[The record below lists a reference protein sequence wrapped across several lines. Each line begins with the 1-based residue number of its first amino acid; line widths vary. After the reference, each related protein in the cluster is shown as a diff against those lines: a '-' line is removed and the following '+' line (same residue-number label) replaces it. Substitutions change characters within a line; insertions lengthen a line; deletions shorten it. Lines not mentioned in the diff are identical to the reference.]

1 MSSKVVA
8 ATLSATIA
16 EGITLNGIARGSST
30 TVDIA
35 SIGEV
40 FNQITSIT
48 TSGTNIVQFA
58 SEKGAGVLS
67 TASSGA
73 GTVEYIRI
81 TNLDD
86 TNYVD
91 ITLSDHIT
99 PGSAANLCSFRVT
112 AGKSI
117 VLGGVSFATEDD
129 SDADNSI
136 AASDTIANIR
146 GIADSAACDIEVFIV
161 SL

>member
-1 MSSKVVA
+1 MATTVTT
-8 ATLSATIA
+8 ATLNVVVS
-16 EGITLNGIARGSST
+16 EQITLNGVIRDSKAT
-30 TVDIA
+30 TSIA
-35 SIGEV
+35 SVGEV

-48 TSGTNIVQFA
+48 TSGTDIIQFA
-58 SEKGAGVLS
+58 SAKGAGVLS

-73 GTVEYIRI
+73 GTVQYIRI

-117 VLGGVSFATEDD
+117 MLGGVSFATEDD

-146 GIADSAACDIEVFIV
+146 GIANSASCDIEVYIV